1 MIAYNVIFI
10 KDSEGKRLN
19 ESRSEL
25 DEKHLLLPFPSLERL
40 PGEPEICASW
50 CQMRLGEPWC
60 KSVHLLPGHSSAF
73 LSPVGVDRGKPFE
86 LVNRQCKK

>member
-40 PGEPEICASW
+40 PGEPEISDEAGRTLVQECAPASW
-50 CQMRLGEPWC
+50 PLLGFP
-60 KSVHLLPGHSSAF
+60 
-73 LSPVGVDRGKPFE
+73 
-86 LVNRQCKK
+86 